1 MNDPKQIHKVSRS
14 RNDEK
19 SKEIKKLEKEV
30 ALGLWIQVIGQLI
43 ELKGLT
49 GLYHLEEDQN
59 KVGEQQILTGVWIR
73 TIGQLL
79 EAISVSGQINETDL
93 IKLLQEQKLAI
104 TGDMLVSIGSAYEVI
119 GGINVLEEE
128 SIKPTIIVP

>member
-1 MNDPKQIHKVSRS
+1 MNDPKQMNKNSNNKS
-14 RNDEK
+14 DQK

-30 ALGLWIQVIGQLI
+30 ALGLWIQVVGQLI

-49 GLYHLEEDQN
+49 GIFQLEEDTN
-59 KVGEQQILTGVWIR
+59 RVGEQQILTGVWIR

-79 EAISVSGQINETDL
+79 EALSVSRQINETDL
-93 IKLLQEQKLAI
+93 IKILQEQKIAI
-104 TGDMLVSIGSAYEVI
+104 TGDLLVSIGSAYEVV

-128 SIKPTIIVP
+128 SVMPPIIVP

>member
-1 MNDPKQIHKVSRS
+1 MNDPKK
-14 RNDEK
+14 RNINSKNK
-19 SKEIKKLEKEV
+19 SDQTNMEIKKLEKEV

-49 GLYHLEEDQN
+49 GIFQLEEDAN
-59 KVGEQQILTGVWIR
+59 RVGEQQILTGVWIR

-79 EAISVSGQINETDL
+79 EALSVSRQINETDL

-104 TGDMLVSIGSAYEVI
+104 TGDLLVSIGSAYEVV

-128 SIKPTIIVP
+128 SVRPPIIVP